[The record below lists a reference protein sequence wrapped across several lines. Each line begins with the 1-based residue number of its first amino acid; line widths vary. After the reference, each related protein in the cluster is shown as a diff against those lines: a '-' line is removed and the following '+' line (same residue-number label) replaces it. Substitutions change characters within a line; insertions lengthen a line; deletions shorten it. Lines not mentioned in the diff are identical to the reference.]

1 MNTNITIGPEPG
13 ASKYFYQRLADLLSF
28 DNTRLN
34 QILEL
39 TQYSITYSISTILL
53 GLGMNITFPAY
64 NDKISTWR
72 LFGEIIVELVVLTI
86 AVFYIRKLNQTIPF
100 MLHISNGGLSSYK
113 PYMTTEYQGEIAL
126 SIIFVGVQ
134 FRLVRKLALFA
145 QRLAQILVAETAVKN
160 ELEAAI
166 HGALETVAGDFK
178 KAAKP
183 QL

>member
-1 MNTNITIGPEPG
+1 MNPSITIGPEPG
-13 ASKYFYQRLADLLSF
+13 ASKYFYQRLADLTSF

-39 TQYSITYSISTILL
+39 TQYSITYSISAIIL
-53 GLGMNITFPAY
+53 GLIMNITFSAY
-64 NDKISTWR
+64 NDKVSTWR
-72 LFGEIIVELVVLTI
+72 LFAEIIVELAVLTVAI
-86 AVFYIRKLNQTIPF
+86 FYIRKLNQLIPF
-100 MLHISNGGLSSYK
+100 MFHVNNGINSYK
-113 PYMTTEYQGEIAL
+113 PYTTTEYQGEIAL

-145 QRLAQILVAETAVKN
+145 QRLAQMLLGEIVVKN
-160 ELEAAI
+160 ELEAVI
-166 HGALETVAGDFK
+166 HNALGTAAEDFK

>member
-1 MNTNITIGPEPG
+1 MNPSITIGPEPG
-13 ASKYFYQRLADLLSF
+13 ASKYFYQRLADLLAF

-34 QILEL
+34 QLLEL
-39 TQYSITYSISTILL
+39 TQYSVTYSISTIIL
-53 GLGMNITFPAY
+53 GLIMNITFPAY
-64 NDKISTWR
+64 NDKITTWR
-72 LFGEIIVELVVLTI
+72 LFGEIIVELAVLTI
-86 AVFYIRKLNQTIPF
+86 AVFYIRKLNQLIPF
-100 MLHISNGGLSSYK
+100 MFHISNGISSYK

-145 QRLAQILVAETAVKN
+145 QRLAQILVGEMEAKN
-160 ELEAAI
+160 ELEAVI
-166 HGALETVAGDFK
+166 HSALDTVAGDFK

>member
-1 MNTNITIGPEPG
+1 MNPNISIGPEPG
-13 ASKYFYQRLADLLSF
+13 ASKYFYQRLADLLAF
-28 DNTRLN
+28 DNTRVN

-39 TQYSITYSISTILL
+39 TQYSITYSISTIIL
-53 GLGMNITFPAY
+53 GLIMNITFPAY
-64 NDKISTWR
+64 DNKITTWR
-72 LFGEIIVELVVLTI
+72 LFGEIIIELAVLTI
-86 AVFYIRKLNQTIPF
+86 AVFYIRKLNQLIPF
-100 MLHISNGGLSSYK
+100 MFHISNGTSSYK

-145 QRLAQILVAETAVKN
+145 QRLAQILVRDIEAKN
-160 ELEAAI
+160 ELEAVI
-166 HGALETVAGDFK
+166 HNALENVENDFK

>member
-1 MNTNITIGPEPG
+1 MNPSITVGPEPG
-13 ASKYFYQRLADLLSF
+13 ASKYFYQRLADLTAF

-53 GLGMNITFPAY
+53 GLGMNITFSAY

-72 LFGEIIVELVVLTI
+72 LFGEIILELAVLTI
-86 AVFYIRKLNQTIPF
+86 AVFYIRKLNQLIPF
-100 MLHISNGGLSSYK
+100 MFHINNGTSSYK

-145 QRLAQILVAETAVKN
+145 QRLAQILVGEMKAKN
-160 ELEAAI
+160 ELEAVI
-166 HGALETVAGDFK
+166 HNALGTVAEDFK